1 MRKTVDYVRRNFHY
15 IRPLEWQAAAKAL
28 YRRFSRSG
36 IFISEDEMPLC
47 SLFPEQMLS
56 KVVARFNPKSVLDVG
71 CGTGRALEFFLSK
84 GIDAVGIEGSAI
96 ARVKSLHPDRIIPC
110 DLRKPVDLGR
120 TFDLVWC
127 FEVAEHIH
135 SRFTMCSFK
144 PWLGTHRWLLCL
156 RLLLVREAKVISIC
170 NRRPI
175 GSQKLRTL
183 DLSSIPKLQPSSQ
196 THGNSIPTTLWCL
209 FGNDLTIVR
218 VR

>member
-71 CGTGRALEFFLSK
+71 CGTGRALEFFISK
-84 GIDAVGIEGSAI
+84 GIDAVGMEGSAI
-96 ARVKSLHPDRIIPC
+96 ARAKSLHPDRIILC

-135 SRFTMCSFK
+135 SRFTDVFVETIARHAPVFVISAAPPGQGGEGHFNMQPKTYWIAKSADVGFK
-144 PWLGTHRWLLCL
+144 LDSEATAELADTREFYSDNIMVF
-156 RLLLVREAKVISIC
+156 VRE
-170 NRRPI
+170 
-175 GSQKLRTL
+175 
-183 DLSSIPKLQPSSQ
+183 
-196 THGNSIPTTLWCL
+196 
-209 FGNDLTIVR
+209 
-218 VR
+218 

>member
-71 CGTGRALEFFLSK
+71 CGTGVVAVTAARA
-84 GIDAVGIEGSAI
+84 G
-96 ARVKSLHPDRIIPC
+96 ARVMGLDLTPELLERARENAQIAEVDIQWHEGDVEQMPFEDAAFDVVVSQYGHMFAPRPDVAMNEM
-110 DLRKPVDLGR
+110 LRV
-120 TFDLVWC
+120 LVK
-127 FEVAEHIH
+127 EE
-135 SRFTMCSFK
+135 
-144 PWLGTHRWLLCL
+144 
-156 RLLLVREAKVISIC
+156 KVISIC